1 LLDRAFAA
9 RIDYPIV
16 AGAAGDK
23 QPVSD
28 QPVQIFLSYAHNDDL
43 PPPDDMSRK
52 GFVSALY
59 GELSYHFRVVGGA
72 TPKIW
77 RDTRGIDA
85 AQQFDGKIEQAIND
99 SSLLMVVLSPN
110 WMFSDYCRRELA
122 AFTERWK
129 SDVSGLRERIIVVLK
144 RHVDDDARPEIMQRQ
159 TGFRFYTLDEGN
171 EVETEREFFVRGRAV
186 DDRYHIEAERLG
198 TVLVRRARQLAHRGD
213 RITGKD
219 EPAPVPASARRP
231 GKTVF
236 LAKPAADMRPAYNR
250 LVNEIQGLGFDIV
263 PDVARDIPNDATAVA
278 YLDAA
283 LAEADVSI
291 HLLGDKMGFAPEE
304 EAPILQLQLR
314 RAAVRAQSTDAQ
326 RKTRFQRLIWAPK
339 IVPSPANEATETR
352 KPLDVV
358 ARFDTLLPV
367 DAIEG
372 DTISTFVEFVGQRLQ
387 RLATPPEVEEESGTN
402 RRIYVYHRPED
413 VDYAVSVGKALKAR
427 DITPKFPAFEGT
439 DAEKVQFHRQMLRAC
454 DSVLVCWAAAPDVWV
469 KVTSNELVDWK
480 TLGRTKGFFKRGLVA
495 GPPPGKPKKT
505 FVEFCPNEEID
516 VVLDLT
522 GHDQPEPE
530 HMSPILAAE

>member
-1 LLDRAFAA
+1 
-9 RIDYPIV
+9 
-16 AGAAGDK
+16 
-23 QPVSD
+23 
-28 QPVQIFLSYAHNDDL
+28 
-43 PPPDDMSRK
+43 MSRK
-52 GFVSALY
+52 GFVSALC
-59 GELSYHFRVVGGA
+59 GELNYHFRVVGGA

-77 RDTRGIDA
+77 RDTRSIDA
-85 AQQFDGKIEQAIND
+85 AQQFDGKIDQAIKD

-129 SDVSGLRERIIVVLK
+129 SDVDGLRERIVVVMK
-144 RHVDDDARPEIMQRQ
+144 RHVDDNARPEIMQRQ
-159 TGFRFYTLDEGN
+159 SGFRFYTLDEGN
-171 EVETEREFFVRGRAV
+171 EVETEREFFARGRPV

-213 RITGKD
+213 RIVGKD
-219 EPAPVPASARRP
+219 DARAGLSVERRP

-236 LAKPAADMRPAYNR
+236 LAKPAADMRAAYNR
-250 LVNEIQGLGFDIV
+250 LVNEIQSLGFAVV
-263 PDVARDIPNDATAVA
+263 PDVARDIPNDATAAA
-278 YLDAA
+278 YIDAA

-304 EAPILQLQLR
+304 AEPILQLQLK
-314 RAAVRAQSTDAQ
+314 RAAVRAQNGDAQ
-326 RKTRFQRLIWAPK
+326 QRTKFQRLIWAPR
-339 IVPSPANEATETR
+339 IVPSATNEETETR

-358 ARFDTLLPV
+358 ARFDSLLPV
-367 DAIEG
+367 DAVEG
-372 DTISTFVEFVGQRLQ
+372 DTISTFVAFVGQRLQ
-387 RLATPPEVEEESGTN
+387 RVATPPPVEAETGTN

-505 FVEFCPNEEID
+505 FVDFCPNDEID

-522 GHDQPEPE
+522 GYDRPEPE
-530 HMSPILAAE
+530 HMSAIVAAE